1 MNSISQLE
9 QDELDGT
16 TAASGTMLTDP
27 SCPPKILLAPSAP
40 SAWLQQGEGG
50 SRRWGL
56 VPNRRWDFC
65 SPALG
70 CPQPLLVPAW
80 RETGGLARGHS
91 AHRRRAP
98 GSLVWSPPPEPG
110 PVLPCLLARMAVVW
124 ELRAGC
130 GQAVGMAGVQRCGEP
145 GSCMAACCELQ
156 STTFSCTIGFEQGLM
171 EGRTGGAH
179 PLARS
184 TAHVSQPCCGGGG
197 AWHGRSTSLGCR
209 TTWAAPPAQLWVLQE
224 LCTCREHSA
233 SEVKHGFAVWH
244 QLFPATMGEQAP
256 CAFEV
261 LSPCT

>member
-56 VPNRRWDFC
+56 VPNHRWDFC

-80 RETGGLARGHS
+80 REIGGLAHGHS

-171 EGRTGGAH
+171 EGRTGGLIPWLGAQRTSPSPAVVVVEH
-179 PLARS
+179 GTAEAR
-184 TAHVSQPCCGGGG
+184 P
-197 AWHGRSTSLGCR
+197 
-209 TTWAAPPAQLWVLQE
+209 WAAELHGLLHQHSSGCSESYAPAENTQPV
-224 LCTCREHSA
+224 R
-233 SEVKHGFAVWH
+233 
-244 QLFPATMGEQAP
+244 
-256 CAFEV
+256 
-261 LSPCT
+261 